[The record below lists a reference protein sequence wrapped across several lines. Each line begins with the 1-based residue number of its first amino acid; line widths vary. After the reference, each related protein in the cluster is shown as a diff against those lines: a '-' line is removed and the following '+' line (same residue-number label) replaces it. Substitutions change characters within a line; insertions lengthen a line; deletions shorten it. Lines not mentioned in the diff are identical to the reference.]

1 MKSGKTLNKGIS
13 NESVRD
19 KEPKG
24 SYIKLTV
31 NDGIKVSIYTYK
43 WTLGRDENYEI
54 YQMSKEYGINCLS
67 REELKFIFIHTRKV
81 RQLAV

>member
-31 NDGIKVSIYTYK
+31 NDGIKVSIYAYK
-43 WTLGRDENYEI
+43 WTLGREENMKYIKWAKSTESTA
-54 YQMSKEYGINCLS
+54 YQEKN
-67 REELKFIFIHTRKV
+67 
-81 RQLAV
+81 